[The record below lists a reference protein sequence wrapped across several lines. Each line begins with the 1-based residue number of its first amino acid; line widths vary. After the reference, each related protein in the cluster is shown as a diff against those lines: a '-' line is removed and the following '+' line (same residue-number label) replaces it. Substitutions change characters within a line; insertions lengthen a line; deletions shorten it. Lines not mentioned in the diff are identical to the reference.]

1 MRGTARFD
9 GRRTTHGG
17 DKAPMTIKVKGLR
30 WWMIGLLTLGTI
42 TNYLARSSLSVA
54 APTVLQHLN
63 ISTHEYGWI
72 TGAFLVMYPI
82 GAPLTGYL
90 MDRVGLRMGFALCGV
105 AWSLICAAHGFASG
119 WIGLFVLR
127 GMLGLVE
134 AAFIPGGMR
143 AAASWFPSHER
154 GTAAGVFNLG
164 TSTGAILAPPLI
176 AWSILHYS
184 WNVGFMIVGGLGLA
198 WAVLWLWLYRH
209 PDRHPALSREEA
221 GYIGVTQ
228 EAGSRAAKSAGPRV
242 FEILKQR
249 NFWGIALPRFCADPV
264 WGTLVYWMPLYL
276 YQARGFDLKAIA
288 LTAWLPF
295 VAADLGCMVGGPLS
309 AWLKRRFDVPIVN
322 GKRIAF
328 SLAAVLMIGMAGVGF
343 VHDPG
348 MAVFLLCLGG
358 FAHQALSITVI
369 SMSADLF
376 PRREVGTV
384 TGLAALVA
392 GLGNFAFTMTMGWFV
407 SRVGYTP
414 FFVALGFGDLIGAT
428 LLWTLVRR
436 PSTAPAR
443 DVGAHEARTCGNGG
457 R

>member
-1 MRGTARFD
+1 
-9 GRRTTHGG
+9 
-17 DKAPMTIKVKGLR
+17 MTIKVRGLR

-54 APTVLQHLN
+54 APTVLHHLN

-90 MDRVGLRMGFALCGV
+90 MDRVGLRMGFLLCGV
-105 AWSLICAAHGFASG
+105 AWSLICMAHGFVQG
-119 WIGLFVLR
+119 WVGLFVLR
-127 GMLGLVE
+127 GVLGLVE
-134 AAFIPGGMR
+134 ASFIPGGMR
-143 AAASWFPSHER
+143 AAAYWFPPHER

-184 WNVGFMIVGGLGLA
+184 WQTAFMIVGCIGLV
-198 WAVLWLWLYRH
+198 WAVLWATFYRH
-209 PDRHPALSREEA
+209 PDRHPALSQEEA
-221 GYIGVTQ
+221 GYIGATGEMAQ
-228 EAGSRAAKSAGPRV
+228 HKGAEPGPKV
-242 FEILKQR
+242 LEILRQR
-249 NFWGIALPRFCADPV
+249 NFWGIALPRFFADPV

-309 AWLKRRFDVPIVN
+309 AWLKRHFDLPIVN
-322 GKRIAF
+322 GKRAVF
-328 SLAAVLMIGMAGVGF
+328 TMAAVLMVGMTGVGL
-343 VHDPG
+343 VSNPAW
-348 MAVFLLCLGG
+348 AVFLLCLGG
-358 FAHQALSITVI
+358 FAHQTLSITVI

-384 TGLAALVA
+384 TGLAAFVA
-392 GLGNFAFTMTMGWFV
+392 GLGNFAFTMTMGWLV

-414 FFVALGFGDLIGAT
+414 FFVALGLGDLIGAT
-428 LLWTLVRR
+428 LLWTLVK
-436 PSTAPAR
+436 PSGTVSPGIAR
-443 DVGAHEARTCGNGG
+443 QEARA
-457 R
+457 

>member
-1 MRGTARFD
+1 
-9 GRRTTHGG
+9 
-17 DKAPMTIKVKGLR
+17 MTIKVKGLR

-54 APTVLQHLN
+54 APTVMAHLH
-63 ISTHEYGWI
+63 IGTQQYGWI

-90 MDRVGLRMGFALCGV
+90 MDRVGLRMGFLICGV
-105 AWSLICAAHGFASG
+105 AWSFICMAHGFASG
-119 WIGLFVLR
+119 WVGLFVLR

-134 AAFIPGGMR
+134 ASFIPGGMR
-143 AAASWFPSHER
+143 AAAYWFPSHER

-176 AWSILHYS
+176 AWSILHYN
-184 WNVGFMIVGGLGLA
+184 WQAAFMIVGALGLA
-198 WAVLWLWLYRH
+198 WSMLWLALYRH
-209 PDRHPALSREEA
+209 PSRHPALTKEESV
-221 GYIGVTQ
+221 YIGGG
-228 EAGSRAAKSAGPRV
+228 EELALRSSDDPKPSLLD
-242 FEILKQR
+242 ILKDR
-249 NFWGIALPRFCADPV
+249 NFWGIAMPRFFADPV

-276 YQARGFDLKAIA
+276 YQARGFNLKAIA

-309 AWLKRRFDVPIVN
+309 AWLKRRFDTPIVN
-322 GKRIAF
+322 GKRIVF
-328 SLAAVLMIGMAGVGF
+328 TMAAVLMIGMAGVG
-343 VHDPG
+343 VVSSPA
-348 MAVFLLCLGG
+348 MAIFLLCLGG
-358 FAHQALSITVI
+358 FAHQTLSITVI

-392 GLGNFAFTMTMGWFV
+392 GLGNFTFTMTMGWFV

-414 FFVALGFGDLIGAT
+414 FFVALGIGDLIGAT
-428 LLWTLVRR
+428 LLWTLIR
-436 PSTAPAR
+436 PAPA
-443 DVGAHEARTCGNGG
+443 VQHTNVAPAVSH
-457 R
+457 

>member
-1 MRGTARFD
+1 MA
-9 GRRTTHGG
+9 
-17 DKAPMTIKVKGLR
+17 IKIKGLR
-30 WWMIGLLTLGTI
+30 WWMISLLTLGTI

-54 APTVLQHLN
+54 APTVMEHLH
-63 ISTHEYGWI
+63 IGTREYGWI

-90 MDRVGLRMGFALCGV
+90 MDRVGLRMGFLMCGV
-105 AWSLICAAHGFASG
+105 AWSILCMAHGFAGG
-119 WIGLFVLR
+119 WVGLFVLR

-143 AAASWFPSHER
+143 AAAYWFPSHER

-184 WNVGFMIVGGLGLA
+184 WQVAFMIVGGLGLV
-198 WAVLWLWLYRH
+198 WSLLWLALYRH
-209 PDRHPALSREEA
+209 PNRHKALSKEEA
-221 GYIGVTQ
+221 AYIGGGEETALRSNDDLRPSVLD
-228 EAGSRAAKSAGPRV
+228 
-242 FEILKQR
+242 ILKDR
-249 NFWGIALPRFCADPV
+249 NFWGIALPRFFADPV

-276 YQARGFDLKAIA
+276 YQARGFNLKTIA

-309 AWLKRRFDVPIVN
+309 AWFKKRFGTPIVN
-322 GKRIAF
+322 GKRIVF
-328 SLAAVLMIGMAGVGF
+328 TMAAVLMVGMAGVGI
-343 VHDPG
+343 VTSPT
-348 MAVFLLCLGG
+348 MAVVLLCLGG
-358 FAHQALSITVI
+358 FAHQTLSITVI

-384 TGLAALVA
+384 TGLVAFVA
-392 GLGNFAFTMTMGWFV
+392 GLGNFTFTMTMGWFV

-414 FFVALGFGDLIGAT
+414 FFVALGIGDLIGAT
-428 LLWTLVRR
+428 LLWTLVKPETAVLHTDAPRAM
-436 PSTAPAR
+436 ST
-443 DVGAHEARTCGNGG
+443 
-457 R
+457 

>member
-1 MRGTARFD
+1 
-9 GRRTTHGG
+9 
-17 DKAPMTIKVKGLR
+17 MTMKVRGLR

-54 APTVLQHLN
+54 APTVLHHLN

-90 MDRVGLRMGFALCGV
+90 MDRVGLRMGFLLCGV
-105 AWSLICAAHGFASG
+105 AWSLICMAHGFVQG
-119 WIGLFVLR
+119 WVGLFVLR
-127 GMLGLVE
+127 GVLGLVE
-134 AAFIPGGMR
+134 ASFIPGGMR
-143 AAASWFPSHER
+143 AAAYWFPPHER

-184 WNVGFMIVGGLGLA
+184 WQTAFVIVGCIGLV
-198 WAVLWLWLYRH
+198 WAGLWLTFYRH
-209 PDRHPALSREEA
+209 PDRHPALSQEEA
-221 GYIGVTQ
+221 GYIGVTG
-228 EAGSRAAKSAGPRV
+228 EAARHTSAEPGPKV
-242 FEILKQR
+242 LEILRQR
-249 NFWGIALPRFCADPV
+249 NFWGIALPRFFADPV

-309 AWLKRRFDVPIVN
+309 AWLKRHFDLPIVN
-322 GKRIAF
+322 GKRAVF
-328 SLAAVLMIGMAGVGF
+328 TMAAVLMVGMTGVGL
-343 VHDPG
+343 VSSPA

-358 FAHQALSITVI
+358 FAHQTLSITVI

-384 TGLAALVA
+384 TGLAAFVA

-414 FFVALGFGDLIGAT
+414 FFVALGLGDLIGAT
-428 LLWTLVRR
+428 LLWTLVK
-436 PSTAPAR
+436 PSGTVSPGVAR
-443 DVGAHEARTCGNGG
+443 QEARA
-457 R
+457 

>member
-1 MRGTARFD
+1 
-9 GRRTTHGG
+9 
-17 DKAPMTIKVKGLR
+17 MTKSIKVKGLR

-90 MDRVGLRMGFALCGV
+90 MDRVGLRMGFLLCGV
-105 AWSLICAAHGFASG
+105 AWSLICMAHGFAAG
-119 WIGLFVLR
+119 WVGLFVLR

-143 AAASWFPSHER
+143 AAAYWFPSHER

-184 WNVGFMIVGGLGLA
+184 WNVAFLIVGGLGLA
-198 WAVLWLWLYRH
+198 WAVLWLLLYRH
-209 PDRHPALSREEA
+209 PDRHPALSKEEA
-221 GYIGVTQ
+221 AYIGATQ
-228 EAGSRAAKSAGPRV
+228 ESSLRAANGSGPKV
-242 FEILKQR
+242 FEILRQR

-295 VAADLGCMVGGPLS
+295 VAADLGCMVGGPFS

-328 SLAAVLMIGMAGVGF
+328 TMAAFLMIGMAGVGF
-343 VHDPG
+343 VHSPAV
-348 MAVFLLCLGG
+348 AVFLLCLGG
-358 FAHQALSITVI
+358 FAHQTLSITVI

-384 TGLAALVA
+384 TGMAALVA

-407 SRVGYTP
+407 TRVGYTP

-436 PSTAPAR
+436 PATSETPEAAPQQAR
-443 DVGAHEARTCGNGG
+443 A
-457 R
+457 

>member
-1 MRGTARFD
+1 
-9 GRRTTHGG
+9 
-17 DKAPMTIKVKGLR
+17 MTIKVRGLR

-54 APTVLQHLN
+54 APTVLEHLH

-72 TGAFLVMYPI
+72 TGAFLVMYPL

-90 MDRVGLRMGFALCGV
+90 MDRVGLRIGFLLCGA
-105 AWSLICAAHGFASG
+105 AWSLICIAHGFASG
-119 WIGLFVLR
+119 WVGLFVLR
-127 GMLGLVE
+127 GLLGLVE
-134 AAFIPGGMR
+134 AAFLPGGMR
-143 AAASWFPSHER
+143 AAAYWFPPHER

-184 WNVGFMIVGGLGLA
+184 WHVAFMIVGALGLA
-198 WAVLWLWLYRH
+198 WVVLWLLLYRH
-209 PDRHPALSREEA
+209 PDRHPALSKQEA
-221 GYIGVTQ
+221 AYIGATREAR
-228 EAGSRAAKSAGPRV
+228 EAGSRAPRGSGGSGGSGPKL
-242 FEILKQR
+242 FEILRQR

-309 AWLKRRFDVPIVN
+309 AWLKRRFDVPIVD
-322 GKRIAF
+322 GKRIVF
-328 SLAAVLMIGMAGVGF
+328 TGAAVLMIGMAGVGF
-343 VHDPG
+343 VRDPAL
-348 MAVFLLCLGG
+348 AVLLLCIGG

-376 PRREVGTV
+376 PRGEVGTV
-384 TGLAALVA
+384 TGLAGFVA
-392 GLGNFAFTMTMGWFV
+392 GLGNFAFTLTMGWFV
-407 SRVGYTP
+407 ARVGYTP
-414 FFVALGFGDLIGAT
+414 FFVALGCGDLLGAL

-436 PSTAPAR
+436 PSMVPVQEAAAR
-443 DVGAHEARTCGNGG
+443 DVSA
-457 R
+457 

>member
-1 MRGTARFD
+1 
-9 GRRTTHGG
+9 
-17 DKAPMTIKVKGLR
+17 MTIKVKGLR

-54 APTVLQHLN
+54 APTVMHHLN
-63 ISTHEYGWI
+63 ISTQQYGWI
-72 TGAFLVMYPI
+72 TGAFLIMYPI

-90 MDRVGLRMGFALCGV
+90 MDRIGLRMGFLLCGV
-105 AWSLICAAHGFASG
+105 LWSLICMAHGFAEG
-119 WIGLFVLR
+119 WVGLLLLR
-127 GMLGLVE
+127 GALGLVE

-143 AAASWFPSHER
+143 AATYWFPAQER

-176 AWSILHYS
+176 AWSILHYD
-184 WNVGFMIVGGLGLA
+184 WHIAFMIVGAFGLA
-198 WAVLWLWLYRH
+198 WAVLWLLLYRH
-209 PDRHPALSREEA
+209 PDRHPALSKEEA
-221 GYIGVTQ
+221 AYIDATQ
-228 EAGSRAAKSAGPRV
+228 EQAGSPSRAAHAGEGQPPKL

-264 WGTLVYWMPLYL
+264 WGTLGYWMPLYL

-309 AWLKRRFDVPIVN
+309 AWLKRRFDVPLVN

-328 SLAAVLMIGMAGVGF
+328 TMAACLMTGMAGVGF
-343 VHDPG
+343 VHSPA

-358 FAHQALSITVI
+358 FAHQTLSITVI

-407 SRVGYTP
+407 GRVGYAP

-428 LLWTLVRR
+428 ILWTLVRR
-436 PSTAPAR
+436 NETPQPEASAR
-443 DVGAHEARTCGNGG
+443 QARA
-457 R
+457 